1 MTDTYTRQ
9 PVTRTATKT
18 RVHRPLLLDL
28 YSTAVG
34 KKYVMAISG
43 ASLIGF
49 VLFHMNTSRMGG
61 GNGPKHHETYT
72 DIKTVGERA
81 VL

>member
-1 MTDTYTRQ
+1 MTDSHTRQ
-9 PVTRTATKT
+9 PVTATAAKT

-43 ASLIGF
+43 ASLMGF
-49 VLFHMNTSRMGG
+49 VLFHMMGNTKMYLGASELDGYARGWSVRLEI
-61 GNGPKHHETYT
+61 P
-72 DIKTVGERA
+72 
-81 VL
+81 